1 METVFIK
8 SDYITLGQ
16 FLKYIGLIGNGG
28 EAKIAVLSHKILI
41 NNELESRRGRKIYP
55 RDQVKIDKMTYLVL
69 SNHENK

>member
-41 NNELESRRGRKIYP
+41 NNELESRRGRKICRYYE
-55 RDQVKIDKMTYLVL
+55 RFR
-69 SNHENK
+69 